1 MHDEPLTP
9 GNLSHS
15 AMEHVDYL
23 DQRIV
28 RALETSPEPQ
38 IPADFAARV
47 ASQLPARRPVSLTP
61 THYGQKAVLAGI
73 VVTLAAL
80 LILALYSTALH
91 SPAEHAAGHAAF
103 GLLESLLFA
112 QFIALAVWFSL
123 WRHSLR

>member
-9 GNLSHS
+9 GNLSQS
-15 AMEHVDYL
+15 ATEQVDYL

-28 RALETSPEPQ
+28 RALEAAPELQ

-61 THYGQKAVLAGI
+61 THYGQKAMLFGT

-80 LILALYSTALH
+80 LVLALNFTALH
-91 SPAEHAAGHAAF
+91 STSHATF
-103 GLLESLLFA
+103 GLLESVLSA
-112 QFIALAVWFSL
+112 QFIALAVWFSV